1 MSSSFNSS
9 ISHAMMG
16 SRRRSSIL
24 DFDQYDVNEKRSSS
38 SAKLLQNSDDD
49 GLQNNYSDL
58 DHEYVR
64 FSSRLSNMN
73 GAIDV
78 ITDWQQPAP
87 RLLSWKEDGSSSV
100 MQAIFNGT

>member
-1 MSSSFNSS
+1 MSSSFSSS
-9 ISHAMMG
+9 ISNAMMG

-38 SAKLLQNSDDD
+38 SAKLLQNSDD

-58 DHEYVR
+58 DHDYVR
-64 FSSRLSNMN
+64 SSSRLSNMN

-87 RLLSWKEDGSSSV
+87 RLRSWKEDGSSSV